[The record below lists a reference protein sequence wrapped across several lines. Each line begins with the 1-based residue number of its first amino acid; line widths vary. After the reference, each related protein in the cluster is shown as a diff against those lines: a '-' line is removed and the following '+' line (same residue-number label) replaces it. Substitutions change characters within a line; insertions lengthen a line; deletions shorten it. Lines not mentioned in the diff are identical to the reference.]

1 MRFILTLIFISLLSI
16 SLFAQKG
23 SLKQKINL
31 HKQTYKIE
39 QIFQQ
44 IQSQTGIELSYTS
57 QINTD
62 EKIRIESTTAS
73 LDHYLKQCI
82 NTQKFRWVLD
92 DNKIFIIPIPSKE
105 QTVRI
110 SGFIYDADT
119 GESLINAS
127 IYNPN
132 NHVGTVSNNFGFFSF
147 KQQKQD
153 AQVRISYVGYEDTNM
168 NLSQSADTVVNIKLK
183 AHKTL
188 NEVKVLAD
196 KDANNINHLF
206 LSTYNITA
214 QDLNKK
220 SVMGEDDFYRN
231 LLYLPGVQSANE
243 ASSGLIVRSGSP
255 DQNLV
260 LLDDVPV
267 YYQSHLLGLFSIF
280 NPDAIHQARLI
291 KGGFPAQYGGRIS
304 SVLDIRMKDGNH
316 KKIEGDFS
324 IGLITTKLNI
334 RGPIIKEKTSFNLSL
349 RRSYLDLITSAIF
362 NLTDSDVKFS
372 YYFGDLN
379 FKLSHKFSNKDK
391 LYLSTYWGGDFAKLK
406 ANDFMFIN
414 DEPQKSINKVGWGNF
429 TNSLRWNHVYNDKLF
444 GNTSLI
450 LSRYT
455 FLTKDIRES
464 QDENNKYKESFY
476 HELYSGIRD
485 YSLKSEFDYI
495 PQSKYYNKFGIEAN
509 FHRTKPGSSIYENA
523 QGDMENSMKDR
534 NIDALEMALYFQNQ
548 TQWNKKL
555 LTSIGLRFT
564 SFMLKNKTYIS
575 LEPRLTAQY
584 RINPKLSLNT
594 GYSMMSQY
602 MHLITSSTLSLPT
615 DVWLPV
621 GENIKPIRSH
631 QLNMGSIWQISNQW
645 LLNSELFYK
654 HTKNT
659 LEFSKNA
666 YLYEGKHKWS
676 SMVEAGKGWSTGFE
690 LLIKKHKGNTQG
702 HLAYT
707 LAKSEVKYKYL
718 NKGMAFPSPYDRRHD
733 LSIQV
738 SQKLSSK
745 VDININWIFGSGL
758 PLTIP
763 NMSINTL
770 SPYQSPEITETPV
783 FSQRNSVRMPNY
795 QRLDFT
801 INFKKKKK
809 RGTRIWNLSFYNIY
823 NQKNPS
829 FIYLQQENNDQGKS
843 NYNIKQLSFFSFI
856 PSVSYSYQF

>member
-1 MRFILTLIFISLLSI
+1 MKLILTLLFIYLLTI
-16 SLFAQKG
+16 SSFAQKVN
-23 SLKQKINL
+23 LKQKINL
-31 HKQTYKIE
+31 QKQTYIIK
-39 QIFQQ
+39 QIFNE
-44 IQSQTGIELSYTS
+44 IQKQTGTELSYTS
-57 QINTD
+57 QFNTD
-62 EKIRIESTTAS
+62 EKIRIKSTTAS
-73 LDHYLKQCI
+73 LDHYLEQCI

-92 DNKIFIIPIPSKE
+92 ENKIFIIAIPLEE
-105 QTVRI
+105 QTIRI

-119 GESLINAS
+119 GESLINAN

-132 NHVGTVSNNFGFFSF
+132 NHIGTVSNNFGFFSF
-147 KQQKQD
+147 KQQKLN
-153 AQVRISYVGYEDTNM
+153 AQVRISYVGYEDTNID
-168 NLSQSADTVVNIKLK
+168 LSQSSDTVVNIKLK
-183 AHKTL
+183 AQKIL

-196 KDANNINHLF
+196 ENANNINHLF

-220 SVMGEDDFYRN
+220 SVMGEDDFFRN

-267 YYQSHLLGLFSIF
+267 YYQSHLLGLFSVF

-304 SVLDIRMKDGNH
+304 SVLDIRMKDGNN
-316 KKIEGDFS
+316 KRIEGNFS
-324 IGLITTKLNI
+324 IGLLTTKLNI

-349 RRSYLDLITSAIF
+349 RRSYLDLISSSLL
-362 NLTDSDVKFS
+362 NLADSDVKFA

-379 FKLSHKFSNKDK
+379 FKLSHKFSNRDK
-391 LYLSTYWGGDFAKLK
+391 LYLSTYWGGDLAKLK
-406 ANDFMFIN
+406 AKDVSLYD
-414 DEPQKSINKVGWGNF
+414 DETQKSTNKVGWGNF

-455 FLTKDIRES
+455 YLVKDIRENK
-464 QDENNKYKESFY
+464 DENNEYKESFY
-476 HELYSGIRD
+476 HEFYSGIRD
-485 YSLKSEFDYI
+485 YSIKSEFDYI
-495 PQSKYYNKFGIEAN
+495 PQAKYYYKFGLEAN
-509 FHRTKPGSSIYENA
+509 FHRTKPGSNIYRNA
-523 QGDMENSMKDR
+523 QADKESSITDR
-534 NIDALEMALYFQNQ
+534 SINALELALYFQNQ

-555 LTSIGLRFT
+555 LTNFGFRFT
-564 SFMLKNKTYIS
+564 SFMLKGENYAS
-575 LEPRLTAQY
+575 FEPRLTAQY
-584 RINPKLSLNT
+584 RLNSKLSLNT

-631 QLNMGSIWQISNQW
+631 QFNMGSIWQIDNQW
-645 LLNSELFYK
+645 LVNSELFYK
-654 HTKNT
+654 YTKNT
-659 LEFSKNA
+659 LEFSENS
-666 YLYEGKHKWS
+666 YLYEGVHQWS
-676 SMVEAGKGWSTGFE
+676 RMVEAGKGWSTGFE

-707 LAKSEVKYKYL
+707 LAKSAVEYKYL
-718 NKGMAFPSPYDRRHD
+718 NKGKAYPSPYDRRHD

-745 VDININWIFGSGL
+745 IDININWILGSGL

-763 NMSINTL
+763 NMSVNTI
-770 SPYQSPEITETPV
+770 SPYQPIEITETPV
-783 FSQRNSVRMPNY
+783 FSERNSVRMPNY
-795 QRLDFT
+795 HRMDIS

-809 RGTRIWNLSFYNIY
+809 RGTRVWNLSFYNIY
-823 NQKNPS
+823 NRKNAS
-829 FIYLQQENNDQGKS
+829 YVYLQQKYTDQGKS
-843 NYNIKQLSFFSFI
+843 KYNIKQLSFFGFI

>member
-1 MRFILTLIFISLLSI
+1 MRFTLTLVFIYLLTI
-16 SLFAQKG
+16 SSFAQKV
-23 SLKQKINL
+23 SLKQKIDL
-31 HKQTYKIE
+31 QKQTYSIK
-39 QIFQQ
+39 QIFNE
-44 IQSQTGIELSYTS
+44 IQNQTGIELSYTS

-62 EKIRIESTTAS
+62 EKIKIKSTTAS

-92 DNKIFIIPIPSKE
+92 ENKIFIIPIPSKE
-105 QTVRI
+105 QTIRI

-132 NHVGTVSNNFGFFSF
+132 NHAGTVSNNFGFFSF
-147 KQQKQD
+147 KQQKQN
-153 AQVRISYVGYEDTNM
+153 AQVKISYVGYEDTNID
-168 NLSQSADTVVNIKLK
+168 LSQSADTVVNIKLK
-183 AHKTL
+183 AHKIL
-188 NEVKVLAD
+188 NEVNVLAD
-196 KDANNINHLF
+196 ESANNINHLF

-243 ASSGLIVRSGSP
+243 ASCGLIVRSGSP

-324 IGLITTKLNI
+324 IGLLTSKLNI
-334 RGPIIKEKTSFNLSL
+334 RGPIVKEKTSFNLSL
-349 RRSYLDLITSAIF
+349 RRSYLDLISSALL
-362 NLTDSDVKFS
+362 NLADSDVKFG

-379 FKLSHKFSNKDK
+379 FKLSHKFSNRDK
-391 LYLSTYWGGDFAKLK
+391 LYLSTYWGGDLAKLK
-406 ANDFMFIN
+406 VKDVSFF
-414 DEPQKSINKVGWGNF
+414 DDKTQKSTNKVGWGNF

-455 FLTKDIRES
+455 YLVKDIRENK
-464 QDENNKYKESFY
+464 DENNDYKESFY
-476 HELYSGIRD
+476 HEFYSGIRD

-495 PQSKYYNKFGIEAN
+495 PQAKYYYKFGIEAN
-509 FHRTKPGSSIYENA
+509 FHQTKPGSNIYRNA
-523 QGDMENSMKDR
+523 QADKENLIKDR
-534 NIDALEMALYFQNQ
+534 SINALELALYFQNQ

-555 LTSIGLRFT
+555 LTNFGFRFT
-564 SFMLKNKTYIS
+564 SFMLKGKDYAS
-575 LEPRLTAQY
+575 FEPRLTAQY
-584 RINPKLSLNT
+584 RLNSKLSLNT

-621 GENIKPIRSH
+621 SKDIKPIRSH
-631 QLNMGSIWQISNQW
+631 QFNMGSIWQISSQW
-645 LLNSELFYK
+645 LVNSELFYK
-654 HTKNT
+654 QTNNT
-659 LEFSKNA
+659 LEFSENS
-666 YLYEGKHKWS
+666 YLYKGVHKWA

-707 LAKSEVKYKYL
+707 LAKSEVNYKYL
-718 NKGMAFPSPYDRRHD
+718 NKGKAYPSPYDRRHD

-745 VDININWIFGSGL
+745 IDININWIFGSGL

-763 NMSINTL
+763 NMSVSTI
-770 SPYQSPEITETPV
+770 SPYQPIEITETPV
-783 FSQRNSVRMPNY
+783 FSERNSVRMPNY
-795 QRLDFT
+795 QRIDVS
-801 INFKKKKK
+801 INFKKKK
-809 RGTRIWNLSFYNIY
+809 RHGTRIWNLSFYNIY
-823 NQKNPS
+823 NRNNAS
-829 FIYLQQENNDQGKS
+829 YVYLQQKYDDQGKS
-843 NYNIKQLSFFSFI
+843 IYNIKQLSFFGII

>member
-1 MRFILTLIFISLLSI
+1 MRFTLTLVFIYLLTI
-16 SLFAQKG
+16 SSFAQKV
-23 SLKQKINL
+23 SLKQKIDL
-31 HKQTYKIE
+31 QKQTYSIK
-39 QIFQQ
+39 QIFNE
-44 IQSQTGIELSYTS
+44 IQNQTGIELSYTS

-62 EKIRIESTTAS
+62 EKIKIKSTTAS

-92 DNKIFIIPIPSKE
+92 ENKIFIIPIPSKE
-105 QTVRI
+105 QTIRI

-132 NHVGTVSNNFGFFSF
+132 NHAGTVSNNFGFFSF
-147 KQQKQD
+147 KQQKQN
-153 AQVRISYVGYEDTNM
+153 AQVKISYVGYEDTNID
-168 NLSQSADTVVNIKLK
+168 LSQSADTVVNIKLK
-183 AHKTL
+183 AHKIL
-188 NEVKVLAD
+188 NEVNVLAD
-196 KDANNINHLF
+196 ESANNINHLF

-243 ASSGLIVRSGSP
+243 ASCGLIVRSGSP

-324 IGLITTKLNI
+324 IGLLTSKLNI
-334 RGPIIKEKTSFNLSL
+334 RGPIVKEKTSFNLSL
-349 RRSYLDLITSAIF
+349 RRSYLDLISSALL
-362 NLTDSDVKFS
+362 NLADSDVKFG

-379 FKLSHKFSNKDK
+379 FKLSHKFSNRDK
-391 LYLSTYWGGDFAKLK
+391 LYLSTYWGGDLAKLK
-406 ANDFMFIN
+406 VKDVSFF
-414 DEPQKSINKVGWGNF
+414 DDKTQKSTNKVGWGNF

-455 FLTKDIRES
+455 YLVKDIRENK
-464 QDENNKYKESFY
+464 DENNDYKESFY
-476 HELYSGIRD
+476 HEFYSGIRD

-495 PQSKYYNKFGIEAN
+495 PQAKYYYKFGIEAN
-509 FHRTKPGSSIYENA
+509 FHQTKPGSNIYRNA
-523 QGDMENSMKDR
+523 QADKENLIKDR
-534 NIDALEMALYFQNQ
+534 SINALELALYFQNQ
-548 TQWNKKL
+548 SQWNKKL
-555 LTSIGLRFT
+555 LTNFGFRFT
-564 SFMLKNKTYIS
+564 SFMLKGKDYAS
-575 LEPRLTAQY
+575 FEPRLTAQY
-584 RINPKLSLNT
+584 RLNSKLSLNT

-621 GENIKPIRSH
+621 SKDIKPIRSH
-631 QLNMGSIWQISNQW
+631 QFNMGSIWQISSQW
-645 LLNSELFYK
+645 LVNSELFYK
-654 HTKNT
+654 QTNNT
-659 LEFSKNA
+659 LEFSENS
-666 YLYEGKHKWS
+666 YLYKGVHKWA

-707 LAKSEVKYKYL
+707 LAKSEVNYKYL
-718 NKGMAFPSPYDRRHD
+718 NKGKAYPSPYDRRHD

-745 VDININWIFGSGL
+745 IDININWIFGSGL

-763 NMSINTL
+763 NMSVSTI
-770 SPYQSPEITETPV
+770 SPYQPIEITETPV
-783 FSQRNSVRMPNY
+783 FSERNSVRMPNY
-795 QRLDFT
+795 QRIDVS
-801 INFKKKKK
+801 INFKKKK
-809 RGTRIWNLSFYNIY
+809 RHGTRIWNLSFYNIY
-823 NQKNPS
+823 NRNNAS
-829 FIYLQQENNDQGKS
+829 YVYLQQKYDDQGKS
-843 NYNIKQLSFFSFI
+843 IYNIKQLSFFGII

>member
-1 MRFILTLIFISLLSI
+1 MRFTLTLVFIYLLTI
-16 SLFAQKG
+16 SSFAQKV
-23 SLKQKINL
+23 SLKQKIDL
-31 HKQTYKIE
+31 QKQTYSIK
-39 QIFQQ
+39 QIFNE
-44 IQSQTGIELSYTS
+44 IQNQTGIELSYTS

-62 EKIRIESTTAS
+62 EKIKIKSTTAS

-92 DNKIFIIPIPSKE
+92 ENKIFIIPIPSKE
-105 QTVRI
+105 QTIRI

-132 NHVGTVSNNFGFFSF
+132 NHAGTVSNNFGFFSF
-147 KQQKQD
+147 KQQKQN
-153 AQVRISYVGYEDTNM
+153 AQVKISYVGYEDTNID
-168 NLSQSADTVVNIKLK
+168 LSQSADTVVNIKLK
-183 AHKTL
+183 AHKIL
-188 NEVKVLAD
+188 NEVNVLAD
-196 KDANNINHLF
+196 ESANNINHLF

-324 IGLITTKLNI
+324 IGLLTSKLNI
-334 RGPIIKEKTSFNLSL
+334 RGPIVKEKTSFNLSL
-349 RRSYLDLITSAIF
+349 RRSYLDLISSALL
-362 NLTDSDVKFS
+362 NLADSDVKFG

-379 FKLSHKFSNKDK
+379 FKLSHKFSNRDK
-391 LYLSTYWGGDFAKLK
+391 LYLSTYWGGDLAKLK
-406 ANDFMFIN
+406 VKDVSFF
-414 DEPQKSINKVGWGNF
+414 DDKTQKSTNKVGWGNF

-455 FLTKDIRES
+455 YLVKDIRENK
-464 QDENNKYKESFY
+464 DKNNDYKESFY
-476 HELYSGIRD
+476 HEFYSGIRD

-495 PQSKYYNKFGIEAN
+495 PQAKYYYKFGIEAN
-509 FHRTKPGSSIYENA
+509 FHQTKPGSNIYRNA
-523 QGDMENSMKDR
+523 QADKENLIKDR
-534 NIDALEMALYFQNQ
+534 SINALELALYFQNQ

-555 LTSIGLRFT
+555 LTNFGFRFT
-564 SFMLKNKTYIS
+564 SFMLKGKDYAS
-575 LEPRLTAQY
+575 FEPRLTAQY
-584 RINPKLSLNT
+584 RLNSKLSLNT

-621 GENIKPIRSH
+621 SKDIKPIRSH
-631 QLNMGSIWQISNQW
+631 QFNMGSIWQISNQW
-645 LLNSELFYK
+645 LVNSELFYK
-654 HTKNT
+654 QTNNT
-659 LEFSKNA
+659 LEFSENS
-666 YLYEGKHKWS
+666 YLYKGVHKWA
-676 SMVEAGKGWSTGFE
+676 SMVEAGEGWSTGFE

-707 LAKSEVKYKYL
+707 LAKSEVNYKYL
-718 NKGMAFPSPYDRRHD
+718 NKGKAYPSPYDRRHD

-745 VDININWIFGSGL
+745 IDININWIFGSGL

-763 NMSINTL
+763 NMSVSTI
-770 SPYQSPEITETPV
+770 SPYQPIEITETPV
-783 FSQRNSVRMPNY
+783 FSERNSVRMPNY
-795 QRLDFT
+795 QRMDVS
-801 INFKKKKK
+801 INFKKKK
-809 RGTRIWNLSFYNIY
+809 RHGTRIWNLSFYNIY
-823 NQKNPS
+823 NRNNAS
-829 FIYLQQENNDQGKS
+829 YVYLQQKYDDQGKS
-843 NYNIKQLSFFSFI
+843 IYNIKQLSFFGII